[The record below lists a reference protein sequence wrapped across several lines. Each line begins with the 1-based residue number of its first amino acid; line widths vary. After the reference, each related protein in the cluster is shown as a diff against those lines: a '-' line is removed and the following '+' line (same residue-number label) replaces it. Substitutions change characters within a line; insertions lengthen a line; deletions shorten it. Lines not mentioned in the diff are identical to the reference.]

1 MENQTFETIDLTQP
15 EEPKTAPAPKAKR
28 APAKRKAPV
37 ESKPLLSPTGEQTS
51 QPSEP
56 IITPTPENPREA
68 RESAPSEPAEQT
80 EPLISPEGDNESPP
94 EVEPPTPKPKAK
106 AKSRARSK
114 PPPPTPEVVD
124 VETTTRKPK
133 GHRPKMENKPDLKEK
148 MPCEHC
154 GKMVSRHNLKY
165 THKCSAKPAPVLEQ
179 PTTIM
184 EQLAVPPPLPL
195 TRSSTIAPMTFI
207 APLTV
212 REKMQ
217 QDRVS
222 VANRLIAQAFS

>member
-28 APAKRKAPV
+28 APAKRKAAVESEPISHPPV
-37 ESKPLLSPTGEQTS
+37 EETS

-56 IITPTPENPREA
+56 IPHPPVEETSP
-68 RESAPSEPAEQT
+68 PSEPAEQT
-80 EPLISPEGDNESPP
+80 EPLISPKGDNESPP

-106 AKSRARSK
+106 AKSRAKSK
-114 PPPPTPEVVD
+114 PPPTPEVVD

-165 THKCSAKPAPVLEQ
+165 THKCSAKSAPVLEQ
-179 PTTIM
+179 PATIM

-217 QDRVS
+217 QQRVS